1 MNEQFYV
8 YIMTNH
14 NNTVLY
20 TGITSD
26 LKKRI
31 YEHKHKLI
39 EGFTTRY
46 NIDKLV
52 YFEIFSDSYHAIS
65 REKQIKSGSRK
76 KKILLI
82 ESVNPDWK
90 DLSDQIWYPDILV
103 SLMVLLMP
111 VFTIPQLPRKV
122 APAYAGWREK
132 QSPCE

>member
-90 DLSDQIWYPDILV
+90 DLSDEI
-103 SLMVLLMP
+103 
-111 VFTIPQLPRKV
+111 
-122 APAYAGWREK
+122 
-132 QSPCE
+132 